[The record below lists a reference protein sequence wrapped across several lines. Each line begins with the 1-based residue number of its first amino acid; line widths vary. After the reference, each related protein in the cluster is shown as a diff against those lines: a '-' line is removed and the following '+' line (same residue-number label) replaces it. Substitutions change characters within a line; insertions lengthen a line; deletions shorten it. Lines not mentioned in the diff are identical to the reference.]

1 MNLMKVMIVD
11 DNQRFLDSM
20 IFLLSSK
27 KEFQRIMTAN
37 NGREALEYYNQDR
50 PDLVLM
56 DIEMPGING
65 LETVKK
71 MMWIHP
77 SVKFI
82 AITMYHDRA
91 YLTELISAG
100 FNGCVYKSEVSSKLE
115 TAIRK
120 VMEGRYFFP
129 EDIQLKADRNPDS
142 V

>member
-1 MNLMKVMIVD
+1 MKLMIVD

-20 IFLLSSK
+20 VFLLSSK
-27 KEFQRIMTAN
+27 KEIQHITVAH
-37 NGREALEYYNQDR
+37 NGKQALEFYYQDK

-56 DIEMPGING
+56 DIEMPGMNG
-65 LETVKK
+65 LETVKE
-71 MMWIHP
+71 MLWIHT

-82 AITMYHDRA
+82 AITMYHDKA

-100 FNGCVYKSEVSSKLE
+100 FNGCVFKSEVSSKLE

-129 EDIQLKADRNPDS
+129 EGIKLTNEKNPK
-142 V
+142 